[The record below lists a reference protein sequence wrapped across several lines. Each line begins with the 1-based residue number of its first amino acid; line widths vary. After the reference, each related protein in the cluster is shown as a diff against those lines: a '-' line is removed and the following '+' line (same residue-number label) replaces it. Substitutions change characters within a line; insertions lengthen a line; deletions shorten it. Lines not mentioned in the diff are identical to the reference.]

1 MIKDFEDS
9 ANKVKNPEEAAE
21 IVKEMK
27 KIIKSKKCSTL
38 LLTYQQGQIIKKI

>member
-27 KIIKSKKCSTL
+27 KIIKSKKYSTL